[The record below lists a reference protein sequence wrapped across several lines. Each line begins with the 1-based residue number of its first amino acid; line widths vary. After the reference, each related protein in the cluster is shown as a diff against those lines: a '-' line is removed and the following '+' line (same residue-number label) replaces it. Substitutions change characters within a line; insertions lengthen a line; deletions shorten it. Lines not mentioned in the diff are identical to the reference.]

1 LRRFFAM
8 SAAGVAAVL
17 IAGAEPAA
25 AQSAEAL
32 NMSGDA
38 AVRSG
43 NLTRAFEH
51 YSAAIGA
58 NPFHARAL
66 RNRARVHFYRAD
78 FVAAAEDFRI
88 AGSVDPANAYSLL
101 WRYVAEARSGLD
113 DRAGLAA
120 GAGVVREGWPK
131 PLVLFFLGRT
141 KADAV
146 FAAAAADPQL
156 GVERTCEAQFF
167 LAQRHLLAA
176 EKGEAARLLR
186 LAAES
191 CPAGMVERHAARV
204 ELERLSAD
212 AR

>member
-1 LRRFFAM
+1 MRRFLGMA
-8 SAAGVAAVL
+8 AAGVAGVL
-17 IAGAEPAA
+17 LAGTGPAA

-32 NMSGDA
+32 NLSGDA

-43 NLTRAFEH
+43 NLTRAFEQ

-88 AGSVDPANAYSLL
+88 AGSVDSTNAYSLL
-101 WRYVAEARSGLD
+101 WRYVAEARAGLD

-120 GAGVVREGWPK
+120 GAGAVREGWPK

-156 GVERTCEAQFF
+156 AAERMCEARFF

-176 EKGEAARLLR
+176 EKGDAAGQLR
-186 LAAES
+186 LAAEA
-191 CPAGMVERHAARV
+191 CPAGMVERHAARI
-204 ELERLSAD
+204 ELDRLNAA